1 VLNLSMTCRK
11 LNFGCVILPV
21 KTSSFRLQTSKDW
34 FYPDFLVQLND
45 GRVLVVEYKG
55 GYLYDAADAEEK
67 RMVGEVWASRSNGKC
82 LFYYALFKT
91 LSRNKRY
98 HCHQIKFGTFSLI
111 NGLRH
116 PLKIFISKSN
126 LSTLIFHTRYSISY
140 KAEDDNLRCLRWIA

>member
-21 KTSSFRLQTSKDW
+21 KHLHSVCRLQRTG
-34 FYPDFLVQLND
+34 FILIFCVQLND

-82 LFYYALFKT
+82 LFIMPSSKH

-116 PLKIFISKSN
+116 PLKILLVS
-126 LSTLIFHTRYSISY
+126 LTYQH
-140 KAEDDNLRCLRWIA
+140 